1 MNDPATDLSP
11 APAAVRPARRSRR
24 KASAAA
30 TDTAPVPL
38 LLPADVGIEETGHLR
53 TLLAAR
59 LDDADLTLDAS
70 QVQRVHT
77 SALQLLLMFCRD
89 RAAAGHRTGW
99 HTPSATLHG
108 AARLL
113 GLVPS
118 LELARELS

>member
-24 KASAAA
+24 KA
-30 TDTAPVPL
+30 TDTAPAPAPL